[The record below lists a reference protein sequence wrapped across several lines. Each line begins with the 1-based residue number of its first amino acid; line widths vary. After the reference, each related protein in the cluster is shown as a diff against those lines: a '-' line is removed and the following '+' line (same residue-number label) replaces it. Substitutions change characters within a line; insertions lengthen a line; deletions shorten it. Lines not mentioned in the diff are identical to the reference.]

1 MIVWKTSEVGRIVQH
16 AFGFSSNIARE
27 KCSNA
32 LQTRTAGSSGL
43 KLPVY
48 PGEVAVFK
56 SNIDSAI
63 DNGDEVGIG
72 KVIQDASWTWTIN
85 AGKDYVAIKRGAV
98 AGLLRQT
105 VWHTSHITG
114 IQNLVTLGVWLLI
127 AAGIGGIGW
136 ALINGM
142 RRQAWGAQLIF
153 GAACL
158 GFGGIVALWNEYAN
172 GRSAVLPAF

>member
-1 MIVWKTSEVGRIVQH
+1 MLEKQNLNSNQLNHLCENSQAARFTRACFEAAVYLRMIEPALVLTMSIFIMALATVCPGAAQTGPPIIS
-16 AFGFSSNIARE
+16 GGNP
-27 KCSNA
+27 NA
-32 LQTRTAGSSGL
+32 
-43 KLPVY
+43 P
-48 PGEVAVFK
+48 
-56 SNIDSAI
+56 
-63 DNGDEVGIG
+63 
-72 KVIQDASWTWTIN
+72 
-85 AGKDYVAIKRGAV
+85 
-98 AGLLRQT
+98 
-105 VWHTSHITG
+105 ITG

-153 GAACL
+153 GGACL

>member
-1 MIVWKTSEVGRIVQH
+1 MQQLIVHSDQLNYLCENSGE
-16 AFGFSSNIARE
+16 ARWARACFRAAVYLRLVE
-27 KCSNA
+27 PGLVFAGATILVVLSTACPAAAQTGGPIISGGNPNA
-32 LQTRTAGSSGL
+32 
-43 KLPVY
+43 P
-48 PGEVAVFK
+48 
-56 SNIDSAI
+56 
-63 DNGDEVGIG
+63 
-72 KVIQDASWTWTIN
+72 
-85 AGKDYVAIKRGAV
+85 
-98 AGLLRQT
+98 
-105 VWHTSHITG
+105 ITG

>member
-1 MIVWKTSEVGRIVQH
+1 MIEPALV
-16 AFGFSSNIARE
+16 IAAATILTVLSTA
-27 KCSNA
+27 CPAAAQTGAPIISGGNPNA
-32 LQTRTAGSSGL
+32 
-43 KLPVY
+43 P
-48 PGEVAVFK
+48 
-56 SNIDSAI
+56 
-63 DNGDEVGIG
+63 
-72 KVIQDASWTWTIN
+72 
-85 AGKDYVAIKRGAV
+85 
-98 AGLLRQT
+98 
-105 VWHTSHITG
+105 ITG

>member
-1 MIVWKTSEVGRIVQH
+1 MQELVLDFNQLNCLCENS
-16 AFGFSSNIARE
+16 
-27 KCSNA
+27 
-32 LQTRTAGSSGL
+32 
-43 KLPVY
+43 
-48 PGEVAVFK
+48 
-56 SNIDSAI
+56 
-63 DNGDEVGIG
+63 
-72 KVIQDASWTWTIN
+72 
-85 AGKDYVAIKRGAV
+85 RGARWARTCFGV
-98 AGLLRQT
+98 AMYLRMIGPALVFATATILIVLSTVCPVAAQT
-105 VWHTSHITG
+105 GGPIISGGNPNAPITG